1 MQLTCL
7 RVTMGLRVSIDSC
20 SLLPSLPQN
29 GIISPAEEF
38 SSLLSSRLTS
48 CLRFSFRII
57 RSFVWIRLPRNL
69 NKFHLP
75 SVPIS
80 TQSRLKI
87 LPVPLSPRI
96 KSECFRVSNALRC
109 SKKRGDQSA
118 REGRIK
124 GKKNDPSIGRSFSPS
139 TKLSTVKNYIRL
151 KRGGENRYARF
162 DLKYHFYWPNSLS
175 RPVNGLNKMFILGE
189 GFKARPARTVSRAI
203 FFPPREID
211 TSNPLG
217 FTSRAPLKARH

>member
-1 MQLTCL
+1 
-7 RVTMGLRVSIDSC
+7 MGLRVSIDSC

-124 GKKNDPSIGRSFSPS
+124 GKKNDPSDPFVF
-139 TKLSTVKNYIRL
+139 TKHEAFH
-151 KRGGENRYARF
+151 G
-162 DLKYHFYWPNSLS
+162 
-175 RPVNGLNKMFILGE
+175 
-189 GFKARPARTVSRAI
+189 
-203 FFPPREID
+203 
-211 TSNPLG
+211 
-217 FTSRAPLKARH
+217 

>member
-1 MQLTCL
+1 MCP
-7 RVTMGLRVSIDSC
+7 SIPAPFSLPYPRTESSPPPRN
-20 SLLPSLPQN
+20 SLL
-29 GIISPAEEF
+29 F
-38 SSLLSSRLTS
+38 SRLTS

-124 GKKNDPSIGRSFSPS
+124 GKKNDPSDPFVF
-139 TKLSTVKNYIRL
+139 TKHEAFH
-151 KRGGENRYARF
+151 G
-162 DLKYHFYWPNSLS
+162 
-175 RPVNGLNKMFILGE
+175 
-189 GFKARPARTVSRAI
+189 
-203 FFPPREID
+203 
-211 TSNPLG
+211 
-217 FTSRAPLKARH
+217 